1 MEFTRAMADDSNQ
14 VLRNANEQLWR
25 SVLAAQCGRDKRG
38 LLDLLAEGV
47 IFEAP
52 AYSSRREGRVA
63 LAAMFDGMLEHFS
76 KIHYEILRVIQ
87 SLDPEM
93 VIAEVR
99 DDNVVAETGKPY
111 RNRYLFLVTCQGGRV
126 TEIVE
131 YSNPDILNEAATVK
145 VSNG

>member
-1 MEFTRAMADDSNQ
+1 MGFTRVMAEDTNQ
-14 VLRNANEQLWR
+14 GLRYANEQLWR

-38 LLDLLAEGV
+38 WLDLLAEGV
-47 IFEAP
+47 VFEAP

-76 KIHYEILRVIQ
+76 KIHFEILRFIQ
-87 SLDPEM
+87 PLDPET

-99 DDNVVAETGKPY
+99 GDNVVAETGKPY
-111 RNRYLFLVTCQGGRV
+111 RNRYLFLVTCRGGRV

-131 YSNPDILNEAATVK
+131 YSNPDVLTEAATVK
-145 VSNG
+145 